1 MKKSVLFLLVFLT
14 AIGSVLAQG
23 KGVKTKISGKIIN
36 ADKEYYMMR
45 HRDNLDTLFVD
56 GNGAFAVNIMLAQ
69 AEECKIIVGKG
80 MVKMYVLPG
89 DEAYIELYADKPASP
104 PTYGGKST
112 VYSNL
117 FTEISKNETRY
128 SRNVH
133 PKVMNPVSPARALA
147 VEDSILALRI
157 AFVEKYC
164 TDNKLESAFRDYH
177 VEAMKYLSLSE
188 LCNYKKSSPN
198 YSADSLKS
206 ERPAFD
212 AALTRLPIDNI
223 KMLYSD
229 YYQQYVRSYI
239 SGIAGFAMVFD
250 GPEDYPEYYDRQI
263 AEALR
268 SLKNEEVKNY
278 MIKEL
283 AIEAM
288 RETGTRDISK
298 FMSTFEKNCSNE
310 LMRTRVMKIWSTY
323 ASIQPGA
330 TCPEIECYDSNGK
343 TIRLADLKGKALY
356 IDVWATW
363 CGPCK
368 REIPMLKELE
378 AAYHGKDIEF
388 VSISTD
394 KDVEAWKAFVVKES
408 LGGLQV
414 HQSENFDFTI
424 SKHFIVNSIPRFIL
438 IDAEGKIVS
447 ADAPRPSS
455 GTVIRTLIDST
466 LAKKG

>member
-1 MKKSVLFLLVFLT
+1 MKKSILLLLAILTGISGVF
-14 AIGSVLAQG
+14 AQG
-23 KGVKTKISGKIIN
+23 KGVKTRITGKVIN
-36 ADKEYYMMR
+36 ADKEYYMLR

-56 GNGAFAVNIMLAQ
+56 ANGGFAVNIMLTQ
-69 AEECKIIVGKG
+69 PEECKVIVGKG

-89 DEAYIELYADKPASP
+89 DEAYIEMYADKPANP
-104 PTYGGKST
+104 PVYGGKSA
-112 VYSNL
+112 VYSTL

-133 PKVMNPVSPARALA
+133 PKVLNPVSPARALA
-147 VEDSILALRI
+147 VEDSVLVLRI

-164 TDNKLESAFRDYH
+164 TDNNLEANFRDYH
-177 VEAMKYLSLSE
+177 VEAMRYLALSE
-188 LCNYKKSSPN
+188 LTNYKKSSPN

-212 AALTRLPIDNI
+212 ASLTRLPIDNI

-229 YYQQYVRSYI
+229 YYQLYVRNYI

-250 GPEDYPEYYDRQI
+250 GPEDYPEYYERQM

-268 SLKNEEVKNY
+268 LLKNEEVKNY

-283 AIEAM
+283 AVEAM

-298 FMSTFEKNCSNE
+298 FMSTFEQNCTNE
-310 LMRTRVMKIWSTY
+310 LMKSRVMKIWSNY
-323 ASIQPGA
+323 ASIQPGSS
-330 TCPEIECYDSNGK
+330 CPEIECYDASGK
-343 TIRLADLKGKALY
+343 NIRFADLKGKALY

-394 KDVEAWKAFVVKES
+394 KDIEAWKAFIVKEN

-414 HQSENFDFTI
+414 HQSENFDLTI

-438 IDAEGKIVS
+438 IDADGKIVS

-455 GTVIRTLIDST
+455 GTVIRSLIDTT
-466 LAKKG
+466 LAKR